1 MVNNPHQLLGVS
13 ENATQDEIKRA
24 YRRKAKEC
32 HPDLHPND
40 PNAARK
46 MNELNEAYDMLM
58 NPEKYAN
65 RRQQGNPYGGNPYG
79 GNPYGGNPYGQSYGG
94 SSGQSG
100 YGQQQSGGY
109 NPYGQ
114 RQQGGYGSYGQGGYQ
129 RGGWQSDFGGFGF
142 EDLFG
147 FGGSQSYQAAPP
159 TEQPG
164 DPELVRQAVRDIQQR
179 QYQAAIAHLQNVV
192 SAQRNARWYYL
203 SGVAN
208 HGAGNTIQAAE
219 HMARACQMDPNNGLY
234 RSLLNQYRSAGQ
246 TYTSYGQGYSRSG
259 FNPNLLCYLC
269 CMSQMC
275 CPYGGFM
282 CC

>member
-1 MVNNPHQLLGVS
+1 MVTNPHQLLGVN
-13 ENATQDEIKRA
+13 ENATQEEIKRA

-58 NPEKYAN
+58 NPDKYQK
-65 RRQQGNPYGGNPYG
+65 RQQQQNPYGGAYGGSPYG
-79 GNPYGGNPYGQSYGG
+79 NPNGQSYSNPYGQRSAG
-94 SSGQSG
+94 S
-100 YGQQQSGGY
+100 QQG

-114 RQQGGYGSYGQGGYQ
+114 RQQGSYQGGSGY
-129 RGGWQSDFGGFGF
+129 GGWQSDFGGFGF

-147 FGGSQSYQAAPP
+147 FGSYQTQAAPP

-164 DPELVRQAVRDIQQR
+164 DSELVRQAIRAINQR
-179 QYQAAIAHLQNVV
+179 QFQMAINHLQNVI
-192 SAQRNARWYYL
+192 STQRNARWYYL

-208 HGAGNTIQAAE
+208 HGAGNTIQAVE
-219 HMARACQMDPNNGLY
+219 HMTRARQMDPNNGTY
-234 RSLLNQYRSAGQ
+234 AALLRQYRQAGQ
-246 TYTSYGQGYSRSG
+246 TYQQNAGGHSTTFFDPSR
-259 FNPNLLCYLC
+259 LCYLC
-269 CMSQMC
+269 CMMQLC
-275 CPYGGFM
+275 CPYGPGII

>member
-1 MVNNPHQLLGVS
+1 MVNDPHQLLGVS
-13 ENATQDEIKRA
+13 PGASQEEIKRA

-58 NPEKYAN
+58 NPEKYAK
-65 RRQQGNPYGGNPYG
+65 RQQQNPYGQSSYG
-79 GNPYGGNPYGQSYGG
+79 QSYGNPYGQ
-94 SSGQSG
+94 QH
-100 YGQQQSGGY
+100 Q
-109 NPYGQ
+109 
-114 RQQGGYGSYGQGGYQ
+114 GSYQQ
-129 RGGWQSDFGGFGF
+129 RSSQSYGGWQSDFGGFGF

-147 FGGSQSYQAAPP
+147 FGGFQQNVPPP

-164 DPELVRQAVRDIQQR
+164 DSEWVRQAIRAMQQR
-179 QYQAAIAHLQNVV
+179 QYQQANIHLQSVP
-192 SAQRNARWYYL
+192 STQRNARWYYL

-208 HGAGNTIQAAE
+208 HGAGNSIQAAE
-219 HMARACQMDPNNGLY
+219 HMTRACQMDPNNGVY
-234 RSLLNQYRSAGQ
+234 RTLLNQYRQAGQ
-246 TYTSYGQGYSRSG
+246 TYATNGQGYSRSV
-259 FNPNLLCYLC
+259 FDPSQLCLWC
-269 CMSQMC
+269 CLMNAC

>member
-13 ENATQDEIKRA
+13 ENATQEEIKRA

-58 NPEKYAN
+58 NPEKYAK
-65 RRQQGNPYGGNPYG
+65 RQQQQNPY
-79 GNPYGGNPYGQSYGG
+79 GNPYGQSYGG
-94 SSGQSG
+94 QS
-100 YGQQQSGGY
+100 YGQQG

-114 RQQGGYGSYGQGGYQ
+114 QRQQYGQSYGGQ
-129 RGGWQSDFGGFGF
+129 GGWQSDFGGFGF

-147 FGGSQSYQAAPP
+147 FGGYQAQQVPPP

-164 DPELVRQAVRDIQQR
+164 DPELVRQAIRDIQQR
-179 QYQAAIAHLQNVV
+179 AYNSAILHLQNVV
-192 SAQRNARWYYL
+192 STQRNARWYYL

-208 HGAGNTIQAAE
+208 RGAGNTIQAVE
-219 HMARACQMDPNNGLY
+219 HMTRACQMDSTNGVY
-234 RSLLNQYRSAGQ
+234 QTLLRQYRAAGQ
-246 TYTSYGQGYSRSG
+246 TYQQNAGGHSTTFFDPSR
-259 FNPNLLCYLC
+259 LCYLC
-269 CMSQMC
+269 CMMQLC
-275 CPYGGFM
+275 CPYSRLL
-282 CC
+282 CCC

>member
-13 ENATQDEIKRA
+13 ENATQEEIKRA

-40 PNAARK
+40 PNAAHK

-58 NPEKYAN
+58 NPEKYAK
-65 RRQQGNPYGGNPYG
+65 RQQQQ
-79 GNPYGGNPYGQSYGG
+79 NPYGQSYGNPY
-94 SSGQSG
+94 GQSG
-100 YGQQQSGGY
+100 YGGQSYGQQG

-114 RQQGGYGSYGQGGYQ
+114 QRQQYGGYSSGQGGYQ
-129 RGGWQSDFGGFGF
+129 GGWQSDFGGFGF

-147 FGGSQSYQAAPP
+147 FGGYQAQQVPPP

-164 DPELVRQAVRDIQQR
+164 DPDLVRQAIRDIQQR
-179 QYQAAIAHLQNVV
+179 AYNSAILHLQNVV
-192 SAQRNARWYYL
+192 STQRNARWYYL

-208 HGAGNTIQAAE
+208 RGAGNTIQAVE
-219 HMARACQMDPNNGLY
+219 HMTRACQMDPNNGVY
-234 RSLLNQYRSAGQ
+234 MTLLRQYRQSGQ
-246 TYTSYGQGYSRSG
+246 TYQQNAGGHSTTFFDPTR
-259 FNPNLLCYLC
+259 LCYLG
-269 CMSQMC
+269 CMMQLC
-275 CPYGGFM
+275 CPYGPGII

>member
-1 MVNNPHQLLGVS
+1 MVTNPHQLLGVS
-13 ENATQDEIKRA
+13 ENATQEEIKRA

-58 NPEKYAN
+58 NPEKYAK
-65 RRQQGNPYGGNPYG
+65 RQQQQNPY
-79 GNPYGGNPYGQSYGG
+79 GNPYGQSYGG
-94 SSGQSG
+94 QG
-100 YGQQQSGGY
+100 YGGYSQQG

-114 RQQGGYGSYGQGGYQ
+114 QRQQYGGSYSGGQGGYN

-147 FGGSQSYQAAPP
+147 FGGYQTTQVPP
-159 TEQPG
+159 PSEQPG
-164 DPELVRQAVRDIQQR
+164 DPELVRQAIRDIQQR
-179 QYQAAIAHLQNVV
+179 AYNSAILHLQNVV
-192 SAQRNARWYYL
+192 SGQRNARWYYL

-208 HGAGNTIQAAE
+208 HGAGNTIQAVE
-219 HMARACQMDPNNGLY
+219 HMTRACQMDPNNGVY
-234 RSLLNQYRSAGQ
+234 MTLLRQYRQAGQ
-246 TYTSYGQGYSRSG
+246 TYQQNAGGHSTTFFDPSR
-259 FNPNLLCYLC
+259 LCYLC
-269 CMSQMC
+269 CLMQMC
-275 CPYGGFM
+275 CPYGPGII

>member
-13 ENATQDEIKRA
+13 ENATQEEIKRA

-58 NPEKYAN
+58 NPEKYQK
-65 RRQQGNPYGGNPYG
+65 RQQQQ
-79 GNPYGGNPYGQSYGG
+79 NPYGQSYGNPYG
-94 SSGQSG
+94 GYSS
-100 YGQQQSGGY
+100 QQS

-114 RQQGGYGSYGQGGYQ
+114 QRQQHGGYSSGQGGYQ
-129 RGGWQSDFGGFGF
+129 GGWQSDFGGFGF

-147 FGGSQSYQAAPP
+147 FGGYQTQQVPPP

-164 DPELVRQAVRDIQQR
+164 DPELVRQAIRDMQMR
-179 QYQAAIAHLQNVV
+179 AYNSAILHLQNVV

-208 HGAGNTIQAAE
+208 HGAGNTIQAVE
-219 HMARACQMDPNNGLY
+219 HMTRACQMDPNNGVY
-234 RSLLNQYRSAGQ
+234 MTLLRQYRQAGQ
-246 TYTSYGQGYSRSG
+246 TYQQNAGGHNTTFFDPTR
-259 FNPNLLCYLC
+259 LCYLC
-269 CMSQMC
+269 CLMQMC
-275 CPYGGFM
+275 CPYGPGII

>member
-1 MVNNPHQLLGVS
+1 MVSNPHQLLGVS
-13 ENATQDEIKRA
+13 ENATPEEIKRA

-40 PNAARK
+40 PDAARK

-58 NPEKYAN
+58 NPEKYKQ
-65 RRQQGNPYGGNPYG
+65 RQQQ
-79 GNPYGGNPYGQSYGG
+79 NPYGQSYG
-94 SSGQSG
+94 QSYGG
-100 YGQQQSGGY
+100 YGQQG

-114 RQQGGYGSYGQGGYQ
+114 QRQQYGQSYGGQ
-129 RGGWQSDFGGFGF
+129 GGWQSDFGGFGF

-147 FGGSQSYQAAPP
+147 FGGFYTQQVPPP

-164 DPELVRQAVRDIQQR
+164 DSEMVRQAIRDMQMR
-179 QYQAAIAHLQNVV
+179 AYNSAVLHLQNVV

-208 HGAGNTIQAAE
+208 HGAGNTVQAVE
-219 HMARACQMDPNNGLY
+219 HMTRACQMDPSNGVY
-234 RSLLNQYRSAGQ
+234 QTLLRQYRQAGQ
-246 TYTSYGQGYSRSG
+246 TYQQNAGGYKTTFLDPTR
-259 FNPNLLCYLC
+259 LCYLC
-269 CMSQMC
+269 CMMQMC
-275 CPYGGFM
+275 CPYTRLF

>member
-13 ENATQDEIKRA
+13 ENATQEEIKRA

-58 NPEKYAN
+58 NPEKYQK
-65 RRQQGNPYGGNPYG
+65 RQQQQ
-79 GNPYGGNPYGQSYGG
+79 NPYGQQSYG
-94 SSGQSG
+94 G
-100 YGQQQSGGY
+100 YGQQGS
-109 NPYGQ
+109 PYGQ
-114 RQQGGYGSYGQGGYQ
+114 QSYGGYSGGQGGYS

-147 FGGSQSYQAAPP
+147 FGGYQTTQVPPP

-164 DPELVRQAVRDIQQR
+164 DSDVVRRAIRDIQQR
-179 QYQAAIAHLQNVV
+179 AYHSAVLQLQNVV

-219 HMARACQMDPNNGLY
+219 HMTRACQMDPSNGVY
-234 RSLLNQYRSAGQ
+234 RTLLRQYRQSGQ
-246 TYTSYGQGYSRSG
+246 TYQHNAGGHSTTFFDPTR
-259 FNPNLLCYLC
+259 LCYLC
-269 CMSQMC
+269 CLMQMC
-275 CPYGGFM
+275 CPYGPGII